1 MKHNRLFVYGI
12 FLDEH
17 NRTAYGMSN
26 PKYTTVSGYA
36 TFGMGIVQAYPVQEE
51 AGLTGLAVDVDP
63 SRWNDIDSLERGYD
77 RIKVEAYNGETLW
90 MYTGKGQQGQ

>member
-36 TFGMGIVQAYPVQEE
+36 TFGMGIVQAYPVHES
-51 AGLTGLAVDVDP
+51 AGLTGLVVDVDP
-63 SRWNDIDSLERGYD
+63 SFWDKIDDLEGGYD
-77 RIKVEAYNGETLW
+77 RVLVKTDSNESVW
-90 MYTGKGQQGQ
+90 MYTGKE